1 MTRQTVEEFIAAGGT
16 VTRCKAY
23 ERMTLD
29 DVARIVLSAPEK
41 PVKRERNGRRQRPS
55 RAEQTT
61 QPKRELQPQRERA
74 KVAICWL
81 CDRQLWAGGTSYT
94 TIIEDGHEHPA
105 HKFCVKQAQ
114 LQKSVEVQARKA
126 DHVRD

>member
-16 VTRCKAY
+16 VTRCKA
-23 ERMTLD
+23 RMTFD

-41 PVKRERNGRRQRPS
+41 PVKRERNGRRQRPPQS
-55 RAEQTT
+55 KRELP
-61 QPKRELQPQRERA
+61 PKREGA

-94 TIIEDGHEHPA
+94 TIIEDGHERPA
-105 HKFCVKQAQ
+105 HKYCAKQAQ

>member
-1 MTRQTVEEFIAAGGT
+1 MTRQTVEEFIAAGGK

-41 PVKRERNGRRQRPS
+41 PVKRERNGRRQRPP
-55 RAEQTT
+55 
-61 QPKRELQPQRERA
+61 QPKREPQPQRE
-74 KVAICWL
+74 
-81 CDRQLWAGGTSYT
+81 LWAGGTSYT

-105 HKFCVKQAQ
+105 HKYCAKQAQ

>member
-16 VTRCKAY
+16 VTRCTPY

-94 TIIEDGHEHPA
+94 TIVEDGHEHPT

-114 LQKSVEVQARKA
+114 LQTVEVQARKA

>member
-16 VTRCKAY
+16 VTRCTPY

-41 PVKRERNGRRQRPS
+41 PVKRERNGRRQR
-55 RAEQTT
+55 
-61 QPKRELQPQRERA
+61 
-74 KVAICWL
+74 L

-94 TIIEDGHEHPA
+94 TIVEDGHEHPT
-105 HKFCVKQAQ
+105 HKFCAKQAQ

>member
-16 VTRCKAY
+16 VTRCRAY

-41 PVKRERNGRRQRPS
+41 PVKRERNGRRQRP
-55 RAEQTT
+55 
-61 QPKRELQPQRERA
+61 PQRERA

-81 CDRQLWAGGTSYT
+81 CDRKLWAGGTSYT
-94 TIIEDGHEHPA
+94 TIVEDGHEHPT
-105 HKFCVKQAQ
+105 HKFCAKQAQ

>member
-16 VTRCKAY
+16 VTRCRAY

-41 PVKRERNGRRQRPS
+41 PVKRERNGRRQRPP
-55 RAEQTT
+55 
-61 QPKRELQPQRERA
+61 QPKREPQPQRERA

-81 CDRQLWAGGTSYT
+81 CDRRLWAGGTSYT

-105 HKFCVKQAQ
+105 HKYCAKQAQ
-114 LQKSVEVQARKA
+114 LKKSVEVQARKA
-126 DHVRD
+126 DHVCD

>member
-16 VTRCKAY
+16 VTRCTPY

-94 TIIEDGHEHPA
+94 TIVEDGHEHPT
-105 HKFCVKQAQ
+105 HKFCAKQAQ

>member
-1 MTRQTVEEFIAAGGT
+1 MTRQTVEEFIAAGGK

-41 PVKRERNGRRQRPS
+41 PVKRERNGRRQRPP
-55 RAEQTT
+55 
-61 QPKRELQPQRERA
+61 QPKREPQPQRERA

-81 CDRQLWAGGTSYT
+81 CDRRLWAGGTSYT

-105 HKFCVKQAQ
+105 HKYCAKQAQ